1 MKKGVKFTA
10 LALAASLMFTYPL
23 CNGITADAAAPLKT
37 VESSNVPTKYTGM
50 SLSILGTA
58 SQPLMTI
65 FPEIIIFSI
74 LETAVFPW

>member
-37 VESSNVPTKYTGM
+37 VESSNVPTKYWYEPFHSG
-50 SLSILGTA
+50 G
-58 SQPLMTI
+58 QPLN
-65 FPEIIIFSI
+65 
-74 LETAVFPW
+74 L